1 MKFALEQMQGVKIY
15 DALCYRKTFS
25 PEIKSRF
32 ITIIKKLFEHPL
44 WVQEGIQKEIAKTNQ
59 DSVVT
64 EIFKREGL
72 DYIYLTKL

>member
-1 MKFALEQMQGVKIY
+1 MQASKMY
-15 DALCYRKTFS
+15 EPLCYRLSFS

-32 ITIIKKLFEHPL
+32 ITIIKKLFDYPL
-44 WVQEGIQKEIAKTNQ
+44 WVQESIQTEIAQTNQ

>member
-1 MKFALEQMQGVKIY
+1 MEQKQGAKIY
-15 DALCYRKTFS
+15 GALCYRKTFS

-44 WVQEGIQKEIAKTNQ
+44 WVQETIQNEIAKTNQ

-64 EIFKREGL
+64 EIFKRENL
-72 DYIYLTKL
+72 DYIHLTKL